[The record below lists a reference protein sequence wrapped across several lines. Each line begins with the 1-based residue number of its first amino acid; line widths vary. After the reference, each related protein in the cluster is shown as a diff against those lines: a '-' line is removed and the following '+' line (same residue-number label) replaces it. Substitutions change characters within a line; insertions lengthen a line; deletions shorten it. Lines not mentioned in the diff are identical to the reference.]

1 MRLVANYFGRFSSP
15 GYGRIGL
22 TLPLG
27 CGLGIVKNMLADT
40 QVDDPGDD
48 FGGEQHDRDPE
59 EVRQR

>member
-1 MRLVANYFGRFSSP
+1 MRLVASYFGRFSSP

-27 CGLGIVKNMLADT
+27 CGLGIVKFMLADT
-40 QVDDPGDD
+40 QVDDPRDD
-48 FGGEQHDRDPE
+48 FRGEQHDRDTE

>member
-1 MRLVANYFGRFSSP
+1 MRLAGNYFGRFSSP

-27 CGLGIVKNMLADT
+27 CGLGIVKLMLAEA

-48 FGGEQHDRDPE
+48 LGGEQHDRDPE